1 MALSRCSGVLAIPQL
16 EFSSKLRRTF
26 NLKQKEVSL
35 KEPVPLE
42 EMDEGVYPETYTY

>member
-16 EFSSKLRRTF
+16 LFSYKLRRTF
-26 NLKQKEVSL
+26 NLKQKVRR